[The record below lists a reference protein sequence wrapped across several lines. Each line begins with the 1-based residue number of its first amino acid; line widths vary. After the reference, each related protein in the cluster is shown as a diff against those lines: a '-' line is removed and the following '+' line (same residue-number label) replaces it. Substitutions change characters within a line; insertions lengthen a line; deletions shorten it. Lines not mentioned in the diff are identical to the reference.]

1 MPRYL
6 SVAEHDSTAP
16 RPIHGVL
23 TGPTQKRLVVSALPG
38 VRPDGTLPEGL
49 PAQAEQAFANLAQLI
64 EIAGLRREDIVSL
77 SAYVAA
83 SGAKAM
89 LHRVASAQLGGLR
102 PATAVRQVVSLSQAG
117 CMVETRRRDT
127 LAEG

>member
-1 MPRYL
+1 MARYL
-6 SVAEHDSTAP
+6 SIAQHDSATP

-23 TGPTQKRLVVSALPG
+23 TGTPYKRLVVSALPG

-49 PAQAEQAFANLAQLI
+49 PAQAEQAFENLAQLI

-77 SAYVAA
+77 TAFVAA

-89 LHRVASAQLGGLR
+89 MHRVAAAKLGGLR
-102 PATAVRQVVSLSQAG
+102 PATAVRQVISLSQAG
-117 CMVETRRRDT
+117 CIVELD
-127 LAEG
+127 AEVLSET

>member
-6 SVAEHDSTAP
+6 SVAQHDSHTP

-23 TGPTQKRLVVSALPG
+23 TGAAAKRLVVSALPG

-49 PAQAEQAFANLAQLI
+49 TAQAEQAFENLAQLI
-64 EIAGLRREDIVSL
+64 DIAGLRREDIVSV

-83 SGAKAM
+83 SGAKAL
-89 LHRVASAQLGGLR
+89 LHRIAAAKLGGLR
-102 PATAVRQVVSLSQAG
+102 PATAVRQVVNLSQAG
-117 CMVETRRRDT
+117 CVVELD
-127 LAEG
+127 AEVLSEA

>member
-6 SVAEHDSTAP
+6 SIAQPDSASP

-23 TGPTQKRLVVSALPG
+23 TGAPYKRLVVSALPG

-49 PAQAEQAFANLAQLI
+49 QAQAEQAFENLAQLI
-64 EIAGLRREDIVSL
+64 GIAGLRREDIVRL
-77 SAYVAA
+77 SAFVAA
-83 SGAKAM
+83 SGAKALM
-89 LHRVASAQLGGLR
+89 HRIAATKLGGLR

-117 CMVETRRRDT
+117 CLVELD
-127 LAEG
+127 AEVLSES

>member
-6 SVAEHDSTAP
+6 SVALHDSNSP

-23 TGPTQKRLVVSALPG
+23 TSAGHKRLVVSALPG

-49 PAQAEQAFANLAQLI
+49 VAQAEQAFDNLAHLI
-64 EIAGLRREDIVSL
+64 EIAGLKRDDIVSIA
-77 SAYVAA
+77 AYVAA

-89 LHRVASAQLGGLR
+89 LHRIAAAKLGGLR

-117 CMVETRRRDT
+117 CMVEIDAEI
-127 LAEG
+127 LAES

>member
-6 SVAEHDSTAP
+6 SVALHDSSSP

-23 TGPTQKRLVVSALPG
+23 TSGIYKRLVVSALPG
-38 VRPDGTLPEGL
+38 VRPDGTLPDGL
-49 PAQAEQAFANLAQLI
+49 PAQAEQAFENLAQLI
-64 EIAGLRREDIVSL
+64 EIAGLKREDIVSIA
-77 SAYVAA
+77 AYVAA

-89 LHRVASAQLGGLR
+89 LHRVAATKLGGLR

-117 CMVETRRRDT
+117 CMVEIDAEI
-127 LAEG
+127 LAEN